1 MKENSNLIIN
11 NPKKLEGLISI
22 PGDKSITH
30 RAIMLGA
37 LSDGQLKISNSLL
50 SEDCMRT
57 LTAFRELGINIE
69 IDDDIVTIF
78 GKGLN
83 GLSKT
88 KSQIDAGNSGTMARL
103 LSGILSAQNFNS
115 SISGDESLVTRPMK
129 RIIEPLESFGALIK
143 SKDEK
148 LPISFKSSSS
158 MKPIKYHSYI
168 PSAQVKSSLILAA
181 LYIKGESIISEDV
194 KTRDHTER
202 LLKYMEYP
210 ISIDKETVT
219 LQGCENIVAKDI
231 DVPSDISSAAFFIVA
246 ALIKEGSDITL
257 NNIGVNPLRTGII
270 DILLKMGANIKLTNC
285 RTVCNEPVADIK
297 VKYSQLTPINISGDI
312 ISRLIDELPVLFIA
326 CATCNGLSLIED
338 IHELRYKESD
348 RIEAMENGFKK
359 LGIDIVSTENSIKI
373 SGGTFSGGIVD
384 SYGDHR
390 IAMSFLIAG
399 LVSDKPITVLNTSN
413 INTSFPNFE
422 DILRNQKI
430 DVYTI

>member
-219 LQGCENIVAKDI
+219 VQGCENIVAKDI

-246 ALIKEGSDITL
+246 ALIKKGSDIIL
-257 NNIGVNPLRTGII
+257 KNIGVNPLRTGII

-285 RTVCNEPVADIK
+285 RTICNEPVADIE
-297 VKYSQLTPINISGDI
+297 VKYSQLSPINISGDI
-312 ISRLIDELPVLFIA
+312 ISRLIDELPILFIA
-326 CATCNGLSLIED
+326 CATCNGSSLIKD
-338 IHELRYKESD
+338 INELRYKESD
-348 RIEAMENGFKK
+348 RIKAMENGLKK
-359 LGIDIVSTENSIKI
+359 LGITIVSTENSIKI
-373 SGGTFSGGIVD
+373 TGSAFSGGIIN

-390 IAMSFLIAG
+390 IAMSFFIAG

>member
-11 NPKKLEGLISI
+11 NPRKLEGTISV

-37 LSDGQLKISNSLL
+37 LSDGELKISNGLL

-57 LTAFRELGINIE
+57 LTAFKELGIDIH
-69 IDDDIVTIF
+69 IDNSIITIF

-103 LSGILSAQNFNS
+103 LSGILSTQNFNS
-115 SISGDESLVTRPMK
+115 SMSGDESLVTRPMG
-129 RIIEPLESFGALIK
+129 RIIEPLESFGALIQ
-143 SKDEK
+143 SKDQR
-148 LPISFKSSSS
+148 LPMSFKSSDI
-158 MKPIKYHSYI
+158 MKPIKYHSPI

-181 LYIKGESIISEDV
+181 LHIEGESVISEDV
-194 KTRDHTER
+194 RTRDHTER

-210 ISIDKETVT
+210 ILVDKETIT
-219 LQGCENIVAKDI
+219 LKGCKNIIAKDI
-231 DVPSDISSAAFFIVA
+231 EVPSDISSAAFFIVA
-246 ALIKEGSDITL
+246 ALIIKGSDITL
-257 NNIGVNPLRTGII
+257 ANIGVNPLRTGII

-285 RTVCNEPVADIK
+285 RTICNEPVADIK
-297 VKYSQLTPINISGDI
+297 VKYSQLKPINISGDI
-312 ISRLIDELPVLFIA
+312 ISRLIDELPILFIA
-326 CATCNGLSLIED
+326 CATCNGLSLIEN
-338 IHELRYKESD
+338 IRELRYKESD
-348 RIEAMENGFKK
+348 RIEAMENGLKK
-359 LGIDIVSTENSIKI
+359 LGITIVSTENSIKI
-373 SGGTFSGGIVD
+373 TGGTFSGGIID

-399 LVSDKPITVLNTSN
+399 LVSSKPITVLNTSN

-430 DVYTI
+430 DVYTV

>member
-1 MKENSNLIIN
+1 MKVNSNLIIN
-11 NPKKLEGLISI
+11 NPKRLEGLIHI

-37 LSDGQLKISNSLL
+37 LSDGKLKISNSLL

-57 LTAFRELGINIE
+57 LVAFRELGINIQ

-83 GLSKT
+83 GLSEA
-88 KSQIDAGNSGTMARL
+88 KSQINAGNSGTMARL
-103 LSGILSAQNFNS
+103 LSGILSTQNFNS

-129 RIIEPLESFGALIK
+129 RIIEPLKSFGALIE

-148 LPISFKSSSS
+148 LPMSFKSSNS
-158 MKPIKYHSYI
+158 MKPIKHHSHL

-181 LYIKGESIISEDV
+181 LYVKGESIISEDV

-210 ISIDKETVT
+210 ISIDKETII
-219 LQGCENIVAKDI
+219 LKGCENIKAKDI
-231 DVPSDISSAAFFIVA
+231 DIPSDISSAAFFIVA
-246 ALIKEGSDITL
+246 ALIKKGSDIIL
-257 NNIGVNPLRTGII
+257 KNIGVNPLRTGII

-285 RTVCNEPVADIK
+285 RTICNEPVADIE
-297 VKYSQLTPINISGDI
+297 VKYSQLNPINISGDI

-326 CATCNGLSLIED
+326 CATCEGSSLIED
-338 IHELRYKESD
+338 IDELRYKESD
-348 RIEAMENGFKK
+348 RIEAMENGLKK
-359 LGIDIVSTENSIKI
+359 LGVTIVSTENSIKI
-373 SGGTFSGGIVD
+373 IGSTFGGGIID

-399 LVSDKPITVLNTSN
+399 LVSEKPITVLNTDN

-430 DVYTI
+430 DIYKI

>member
-83 GLSKT
+83 GLSET

-103 LSGILSAQNFNS
+103 LSGILSTQNFNS
-115 SISGDESLVTRPMK
+115 SISGDKSLVTRPMK
-129 RIIEPLESFGALIK
+129 RIIEPLKSFGALIK

-158 MKPIKYHSYI
+158 MRPIKYHSHI

-246 ALIKEGSDITL
+246 ALIKKGSDITL
-257 NNIGVNPLRTGII
+257 NNIGVNPL
-270 DILLKMGANIKLTNC
+270 GANIKLTNS
-285 RTVCNEPVADIK
+285 RTICNEPVADIK

-312 ISRLIDELPVLFIA
+312 ISRLIDELPILFIA

-348 RIEAMENGFKK
+348 RIEAMENGLKK

-373 SGGTFSGGIVD
+373 AGGNFSGGIVD

-422 DILRNQKI
+422 NILRNQKI
-430 DVYTI
+430 DVYTV

>member
-11 NPKKLEGLISI
+11 NPRKLEGIISV

-37 LSDGQLKISNSLL
+37 LSDGELKISNGLL

-57 LTAFRELGINIE
+57 LVAFRELGIDILIDNNI
-69 IDDDIVTIF
+69 ITIF

-88 KSQIDAGNSGTMARL
+88 KSQINAGNSGTMARL
-103 LSGILSAQNFNS
+103 LSGILSTQHFNS
-115 SISGDESLVTRPMK
+115 SMSGDESLVTRPMG
-129 RIIEPLESFGALIK
+129 RIIEPLESFGALIQ
-143 SKDEK
+143 SKDQK
-148 LPISFKSSSS
+148 LPMNFKSSDI
-158 MKPIKYHSYI
+158 MKPIKYHSPI

-181 LYIKGESIISEDV
+181 LHIKGESIISEDIR
-194 KTRDHTER
+194 TRDHTER

-210 ISIDKETVT
+210 ILVDNETIT
-219 LQGCENIVAKDI
+219 LKGCKNIIAKDI
-231 DVPSDISSAAFFIVA
+231 EVPSDISSAAFFIVA
-246 ALIKEGSDITL
+246 ALIKKGSDITL
-257 NNIGVNPLRTGII
+257 TNIGVNPLRTGII

-285 RTVCNEPVADIK
+285 RTICNEPVADIK
-297 VKYSQLTPINISGDI
+297 VKYSQLKPINISGDI
-312 ISRLIDELPVLFIA
+312 ISRLIDELPILFIA
-326 CATCNGLSLIED
+326 CATCNGLSLIEN
-338 IHELRYKESD
+338 ICELRYKESD
-348 RIEAMENGFKK
+348 RIEAMENGLKK
-359 LGIDIVSTENSIKI
+359 LGITIVSTEDSMKI
-373 SGGTFSGGIVD
+373 TGGTFSGGIID

-399 LVSDKPITVLNTSN
+399 LVSKKPITVLNTSN

-430 DVYTI
+430 DIYTV

>member
-11 NPKKLEGLISI
+11 NPRKLEGTISV

-37 LSDGQLKISNSLL
+37 LSDGELKISNGLL

-57 LTAFRELGINIE
+57 LTAFKELGIDIH
-69 IDDDIVTIF
+69 IDNSIITIF

-103 LSGILSAQNFNS
+103 LSGILSTQNFNS
-115 SISGDESLVTRPMK
+115 SMSGDESLVTRPMG
-129 RIIEPLESFGALIK
+129 RIIEPLESFGALIQ
-143 SKDEK
+143 SKDQR
-148 LPISFKSSSS
+148 LPMSFKSSDI
-158 MKPIKYHSYI
+158 MKPIKYHSPI

-181 LYIKGESIISEDV
+181 LHIEGESIISEDV
-194 KTRDHTER
+194 RTRDHTER

-210 ISIDKETVT
+210 ILVDKETIT
-219 LQGCENIVAKDI
+219 LKGCKNIIAKDI
-231 DVPSDISSAAFFIVA
+231 EVPSDISSAAFFIVA
-246 ALIKEGSDITL
+246 ALIIKGSDITL
-257 NNIGVNPLRTGII
+257 ANIGVNPLRTGII

-285 RTVCNEPVADIK
+285 RTICNEPVADIK
-297 VKYSQLTPINISGDI
+297 VKYSQLKPINISGDI
-312 ISRLIDELPVLFIA
+312 ISRLIDELPILFIA
-326 CATCNGLSLIED
+326 CATCNGLSLIEN
-338 IHELRYKESD
+338 IRELRYKESD
-348 RIEAMENGFKK
+348 RIEAMENGLKK
-359 LGIDIVSTENSIKI
+359 LGITIVSTENSIKI
-373 SGGTFSGGIVD
+373 TGGTFSGGIID

-399 LVSDKPITVLNTSN
+399 LVSVKPITVLNTSN

-430 DVYTI
+430 DVYTV

>member
-30 RAIMLGA
+30 RAIMLGS

-50 SEDCMRT
+50 SEDCMKT
-57 LTAFRELGINIE
+57 LLAFRELGINIE
-69 IDDDIVTIF
+69 INDDIVTIF

-83 GLSKT
+83 GLLETS
-88 KSQIDAGNSGTMARL
+88 SQIDAGNSGTMARL
-103 LSGILSAQNFNS
+103 LSGILSVQNFNS

-129 RIIEPLESFGALIK
+129 RIIEPLKYFGALIT
-143 SKDEK
+143 SKDQK
-148 LPISFKSSSS
+148 LPMSFKPSDG
-158 MKPIKYHSYI
+158 MKPIKYHSRI

-181 LYIKGESIISEDV
+181 LYINGESIISEDV

-210 ISIDKETVT
+210 ILIDKDTVT
-219 LQGCENIVAKDI
+219 LQGCKNIVAKDI

-246 ALIKEGSDITL
+246 ALIKKGSDITL

-270 DILLKMGANIKLTNC
+270 DILLKMGANIKLTNR
-285 RTVCNEPVADIK
+285 RTICNEPVADIN
-297 VKYSQLTPINISGDI
+297 VKYSQLSPINISGDI
-312 ISRLIDELPVLFIA
+312 ISRLIDELPILFIA
-326 CATCNGLSLIED
+326 CATCKDPSLIED

-348 RIEAMENGFKK
+348 RIEAMENGLKK
-359 LGIDIVSTENSIKI
+359 LGIAIISTENSIKI
-373 SGGTFSGGIVD
+373 TGGIFGGGIVD

-399 LVSDKPITVLNTSN
+399 LVSNKPITVLNTSN

-430 DVYTI
+430 DIYKI

>member
-11 NPKKLEGLISI
+11 NPRKLEGTISV

-37 LSDGQLKISNSLL
+37 LSDGELKISNGLL

-57 LTAFRELGINIE
+57 LTAFKELGIDIH
-69 IDDDIVTIF
+69 IDNSIITIF

-103 LSGILSAQNFNS
+103 LSGILSTQNFNS
-115 SISGDESLVTRPMK
+115 SMSGDESLVTRPMG
-129 RIIEPLESFGALIK
+129 RIIEPLESFGALIQ
-143 SKDEK
+143 SKDQR
-148 LPISFKSSSS
+148 LPMSFKSSDI
-158 MKPIKYHSYI
+158 MKPIKYHSPI

-181 LYIKGESIISEDV
+181 LHIEGESVISEDV
-194 KTRDHTER
+194 RTRDHTER

-210 ISIDKETVT
+210 ILVDKETIT
-219 LQGCENIVAKDI
+219 LKGCKNIIAKDI
-231 DVPSDISSAAFFIVA
+231 EVPSDISSAAFFIVA
-246 ALIKEGSDITL
+246 ALIIKGSDITL
-257 NNIGVNPLRTGII
+257 ANIGVNPLRTGII

-285 RTVCNEPVADIK
+285 RTICNEPVADIK
-297 VKYSQLTPINISGDI
+297 VKYSQLKPINISGDI
-312 ISRLIDELPVLFIA
+312 ISRLIDELPILFIA
-326 CATCNGLSLIED
+326 CATCNGLSLIEN
-338 IHELRYKESD
+338 IRELRYKESD
-348 RIEAMENGFKK
+348 RIEAMENGLKK
-359 LGIDIVSTENSIKI
+359 LGITIVSTDNSMKI
-373 SGGTFSGGIVD
+373 TGGTFSGGIID

-399 LVSDKPITVLNTSN
+399 LVSVKPITVLNTSN

-430 DVYTI
+430 DVYTV

>member
-11 NPKKLEGLISI
+11 NPRKLEGTISV

-37 LSDGQLKISNSLL
+37 LSDGELKISNGLL

-57 LTAFRELGINIE
+57 LTAFKELGIDIH
-69 IDDDIVTIF
+69 IDNSIITIF

-103 LSGILSAQNFNS
+103 LSGILSTQNFNS
-115 SISGDESLVTRPMK
+115 SMSGDESLVTRPMG
-129 RIIEPLESFGALIK
+129 RIIEPLESFGALIQ
-143 SKDEK
+143 SKDQR
-148 LPISFKSSSS
+148 LPMSFKSSDI
-158 MKPIKYHSYI
+158 MKPIKYHSPI

-181 LYIKGESIISEDV
+181 LHIEGESIISEDV
-194 KTRDHTER
+194 RTRDHTER

-210 ISIDKETVT
+210 ILVDKETIT
-219 LQGCENIVAKDI
+219 LKGCKNIIAKDI
-231 DVPSDISSAAFFIVA
+231 EVPSDISSAAFFIVA
-246 ALIKEGSDITL
+246 ALIIKGSDITL
-257 NNIGVNPLRTGII
+257 ANIGVNPLRTGII

-285 RTVCNEPVADIK
+285 RTICNEPVADIK
-297 VKYSQLTPINISGDI
+297 VKYSQLKPINISGDI
-312 ISRLIDELPVLFIA
+312 ISRLIDELPILFIA
-326 CATCNGLSLIED
+326 CATCNGLSLIEN
-338 IHELRYKESD
+338 IRELRYKESD
-348 RIEAMENGFKK
+348 RIEAMENGLKK
-359 LGIDIVSTENSIKI
+359 LGITIVSTDNSMKI
-373 SGGTFSGGIVD
+373 TGGTFSGGIID

-399 LVSDKPITVLNTSN
+399 LVSVKPITVLNTSN

-430 DVYTI
+430 DVYTV

>member
-11 NPKKLEGLISI
+11 NPRKLEGTISV

-37 LSDGQLKISNSLL
+37 LSDGELKISNGLL

-57 LTAFRELGINIE
+57 LTAFKELGIDIH
-69 IDDDIVTIF
+69 IDNSIITIF

-103 LSGILSAQNFNS
+103 LSGILSTQNFNS
-115 SISGDESLVTRPMK
+115 SMSGDESLVTRPMG
-129 RIIEPLESFGALIK
+129 RIIEPLESFGALIQ
-143 SKDEK
+143 SKDQR
-148 LPISFKSSSS
+148 LPMSFKSSDI
-158 MKPIKYHSYI
+158 MKPIKYHSPI

-181 LYIKGESIISEDV
+181 LHIEGESVISEDV
-194 KTRDHTER
+194 RTRDHTER

-210 ISIDKETVT
+210 ILVDKETIT
-219 LQGCENIVAKDI
+219 LKGCKNIIAKDI
-231 DVPSDISSAAFFIVA
+231 EVPSDISSAAFFIVA
-246 ALIKEGSDITL
+246 ALIIKGSDITL
-257 NNIGVNPLRTGII
+257 ANIGVNPLRTGII

-285 RTVCNEPVADIK
+285 RTICNEPVADIK
-297 VKYSQLTPINISGDI
+297 VKYSQLKPINISGDI
-312 ISRLIDELPVLFIA
+312 ISRLIDELPILFIA
-326 CATCNGLSLIED
+326 CATCNGLSLIEN
-338 IHELRYKESD
+338 IRELRYKESD
-348 RIEAMENGFKK
+348 RIEAMENGLKK
-359 LGIDIVSTENSIKI
+359 LGITIVSTDNSMII
-373 SGGTFSGGIVD
+373 YGGTFCGGIID

-399 LVSDKPITVLNTSN
+399 LVSSKPITVLNTSN

-430 DVYTI
+430 DVYTV

>member
-11 NPKKLEGLISI
+11 NPNKLEGLITV

-37 LSDGQLKISNSLL
+37 LSDGELKISNGLL

-57 LTAFRELGINIE
+57 LVAFRELGINIQ
-69 IDDDIVTIF
+69 IDNNIITIF
-78 GKGLN
+78 GKGLS
-83 GLSKT
+83 GLSET
-88 KSQIDAGNSGTMARL
+88 KSQINAGNSGTMARL
-103 LSGILSAQNFNS
+103 LSGILSTQNFNS
-115 SISGDESLVTRPMK
+115 SISGDESLVTRPMG

-143 SKDEK
+143 SKDQK
-148 LPISFKSSSS
+148 LPMSFKSSDV
-158 MKPIKYHSYI
+158 MKPIKHHSLI

-181 LYIKGESIISEDV
+181 LHIKGESVISEDV

-210 ISIDKETVT
+210 IIVDEETIT
-219 LQGCENIVAKDI
+219 LKGCKNIIAKDI
-231 DVPSDISSAAFFIVA
+231 EVPSDISSAAFFIVA
-246 ALIKEGSDITL
+246 ALIKKDSDIIL
-257 NNIGVNPLRTGII
+257 DNIGVNPLRTGII
-270 DILLKMGANIKLTNC
+270 DILLKMGANIQLTNC
-285 RTVCNEPVADIK
+285 RTICNEPVADIK
-297 VKYSQLTPINISGDI
+297 VKYSQLRPINISGDI
-312 ISRLIDELPVLFIA
+312 ISRLIDELPILFIA

-348 RIEAMENGFKK
+348 RIEAMENGLKK

-373 SGGTFSGGIVD
+373 NGGTFKGGIVN

-399 LVSDKPITVLNTSN
+399 LVSDTPITVLNTSN

-422 DILRNQKI
+422 DILRSQKMDI
-430 DVYTI
+430 YTI

>member
-83 GLSKT
+83 GLSET

-103 LSGILSAQNFNS
+103 LSGILSTQNFNS

-158 MKPIKYHSYI
+158 MKPIKYHSHI

-246 ALIKEGSDITL
+246 ALIKKGSDITL
-257 NNIGVNPLRTGII
+257 NNIGVNSLRTGII
-270 DILLKMGANIKLTNC
+270 DILLEMGANIKLTNC
-285 RTVCNEPVADIK
+285 RTMCNEPVADIK
-297 VKYSQLTPINISGDI
+297 VKYSQLNPINISGDI
-312 ISRLIDELPVLFIA
+312 ISRLIDELPILFIA
-326 CATCNGLSLIED
+326 CATCNGLSLIKD

-348 RIEAMENGFKK
+348 RIEAMENGLKK

-373 SGGTFSGGIVD
+373 TGGNFSGGIVD

-399 LVSDKPITVLNTSN
+399 LVSNKPITVLNTSN

-422 DILRNQKI
+422 NILRNQKI
-430 DVYTI
+430 DIYTV

>member
-11 NPKKLEGLISI
+11 NPKKLEGTISV

-37 LSDGQLKISNSLL
+37 LSDGELKISNGLL

-57 LTAFRELGINIE
+57 LTAFKELGIDIH
-69 IDDDIVTIF
+69 IDNSIITIF

-103 LSGILSAQNFNS
+103 LSGILSTQNFNS
-115 SISGDESLVTRPMK
+115 SMSGDESLVTRPMG
-129 RIIEPLESFGALIK
+129 RIIEPLESFGALIQ
-143 SKDEK
+143 SKDQR
-148 LPISFKSSSS
+148 LPMSFKSSDI
-158 MKPIKYHSYI
+158 MKPIKYHSPI

-181 LYIKGESIISEDV
+181 LHIEGESIISEDV
-194 KTRDHTER
+194 RTRDHTER

-210 ISIDKETVT
+210 ILVDKETIT
-219 LQGCENIVAKDI
+219 LKGCKNIIAKDI
-231 DVPSDISSAAFFIVA
+231 EVPSDISSAAFFIVA
-246 ALIKEGSDITL
+246 ALIIKGSDITL
-257 NNIGVNPLRTGII
+257 ANIGVNPLRTGII

-285 RTVCNEPVADIK
+285 RTICNEPVADIK
-297 VKYSQLTPINISGDI
+297 VKYSQLKPINISGDI
-312 ISRLIDELPVLFIA
+312 ISRLIDELPILFIA
-326 CATCNGLSLIED
+326 CATCNGLSLIEN
-338 IHELRYKESD
+338 IRELRYKESD
-348 RIEAMENGFKK
+348 RIEAMENGLKK
-359 LGIDIVSTENSIKI
+359 LGITIVSTDNSMKI
-373 SGGTFSGGIVD
+373 TGGTFSGGIID

-399 LVSDKPITVLNTSN
+399 LVSVKPITVLNTSN

-430 DVYTI
+430 DVYTV